1 MVDCLLIREI
11 TAGENYIDVVLFD
24 SYPLDMRI
32 VGLFVTVTASF
43 LGVFVSH
50 SVSDRLFH
58 VKHQKGRWNRTGP
71 RHGESRWISVG
82 RYDGIC
88 WSSEPRSSVRHAVQA
103 GTARTGFTRCGT
115 CFSVVP
121 VAGGYAE
128 RSVAGSAQELS
139 CTGSV
144 VMPARVMPGCC
155 VLWLLCCSTLWF
167 QRHNPVRDAT
177 RDAAI
182 PLWGFDAD
190 RGPRLVSPGDVD
202 LLGEGGSHC
211 IGERLEGAGV
221 WTRSSA
227 ILTGRV
233 CALRWWRPSFV
244 WARGHG
250 SQAGLEFR
258 SGTPLPSG
266 PDEVSRETTADG

>member
-1 MVDCLLIREI
+1 MKE
-11 TAGENYIDVVLFD
+11 
-24 SYPLDMRI
+24 
-32 VGLFVTVTASF
+32 
-43 LGVFVSH
+43 
-50 SVSDRLFH
+50 
-58 VKHQKGRWNRTGP
+58 
-71 RHGESRWISVG
+71 SVG
-82 RYDGIC
+82 RLSLDRQDAKLCERARLGLDWVHVVRDAVLRCTCGARFWRAIRC
-88 WSSEPRSSVRHAVQA
+88 W
-103 GTARTGFTRCGT
+103 GC
-115 CFSVVP
+115 
-121 VAGGYAE
+121 
-128 RSVAGSAQELS
+128 AQELS

-190 RGPRLVSPGDVD
+190 RGPRLVSPATWICSGKVARIASASD
-202 LLGEGGSHC
+202 S
-211 IGERLEGAGV
+211 RGAGV

-233 CALRWWRPSFV
+233 CAVRWWRPSFV

-266 PDEVSRETTADG
+266 SDEVSRETTADG